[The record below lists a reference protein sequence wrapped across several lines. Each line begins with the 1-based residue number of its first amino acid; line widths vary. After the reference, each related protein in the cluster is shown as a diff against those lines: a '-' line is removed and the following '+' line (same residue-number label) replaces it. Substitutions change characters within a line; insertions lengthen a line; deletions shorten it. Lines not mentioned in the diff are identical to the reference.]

1 MSCGNIK
8 LVGYNNLNNIIIK
21 EHGSN
26 NADYYSLIAMVEDP
40 IFKKIIADRGIN
52 VKTSGRQ
59 AYNALLEARAIKL
72 RNMDDIASVAEKEE
86 RGLFSTIKA
95 RDTAITYMADIM
107 NKLSFN
113 FLYNGAPLNFN
124 EIKKRTNETVI
135 NAGLK
140 RAKKL
145 AGNDETRNN
154 ELNSFIN
161 NPNPAIKINGLGA
174 FLRKY
179 GDAQDFNYGALLRS
193 LTNTEFNEALFNNKN
208 VAKLIKRDE
217 LYQTTDYEEL
227 GGYLDETST
236 EGDENSIDD
245 GIDLMTQL
253 WNLSIGEVK
262 DFNKHV
268 EEIIKYHLASLPKL
282 TAASQLDNGSYPFD
296 TNNELGVVTFSD
308 ANYLSKILYSSADT
322 SNVDN
327 FIASLKRISETIPNC
342 ECLIQLHDLL
352 SKNKVF
358 ANKYMMV
365 FNKPIISKIE
375 TYIQTD
381 SNGNSYVRARVT
393 NPNTDSRTILQN
405 TFYNNVKNNIITNRV
420 PSAREKFRIYDRY
433 KNTLHANL
441 YLYDAFK
448 EIFPDINQA
457 SFNLAIAKIGRVA
470 MANNLIN
477 FANVINR
484 TVENYNKYVEAL
496 KKDKG
501 TKMPDSFINR
511 GDTSIIYRMAD
522 VFKDIIYIPVE
533 LNSRNPEGNLS
544 SDVINRSFIT
554 NIAKIINDDK
564 STVEEQ
570 NAMVEAYAKQKFA
583 SHQYDYSNLLLEHRD
598 SNGNIINYG
607 LFRRVGNGTPKL
619 TEYARSMFKTS
630 LLNGISELDNN
641 NNDLYRSMSDGD
653 YLITAMGLF
662 MSDINNSETPTANY
676 LLPIPSD
683 APKNFTITA
692 PRYSLA
698 GLRSQLEDGTKIINR
713 EHPLFKQ
720 YYNIAI
726 QELTNMAQAVNVMF
740 KTNANGNPILTNGD
754 FEFSDIYNNKP
765 EHFYNQYHKDGKGNV
780 FITKD
785 GHKVLAGRVF
795 SFKRLVSKIT
805 PNSNGAF
812 NELIGYGKTID
823 ILYGGSTRGL
833 SYVNNQVVLN
843 GEQRIALED
852 AVADWLNEYI
862 TNGYKELKNKY
873 GTFIDDRIN
882 NESLAEFLV
891 NDYLVRDS
899 MYDMYGGDQ
908 SFYKNGQAILK
919 RIKEVQASGNPF
931 GNTDFTKNDLDI
943 ATDLYDITIKG
954 NAVTVPYTVNGVT
967 KRKKVV
973 LQDKF
978 RGVTIYNTFKASDKV
993 VIDRLD
999 DQLKKAGLDKKDRER
1014 ILEPFKGGVNANDA
1028 QSYITL
1034 EEWIRRITAAGE
1046 LDKYAGLI
1054 QSLTDDTPI
1063 DKIDWTKFANKVQI
1077 QKNFYYDLYYDTTV
1091 GIEVP
1096 RQVKNAEFV
1105 LIPKLIKGTE
1115 LEKVYNIMTNR
1126 GIHQINTVETVK
1138 VAQHNRMTLWNNDGV
1153 LTDEALKEFDNNVFD
1168 NSELFSY
1175 NYLYRQQEVPQH
1187 MVDASNKAAI
1197 QIMKKMLDNLPNRT
1211 ELNELKDKV
1220 FNNYVAN
1227 IRNSFE
1233 KTCAELGI
1241 GLDDNGHIDLN
1252 SNGTIKNL
1260 NRFVFF
1266 DRFKENAQQQGVE
1279 KALLEFFDL
1288 DSAGFNNLPLF
1299 LSNINSKLESIANSY
1314 FNTNITR
1321 QLISGWHAAQLSDF
1335 GFKVDKQTQTDSKLQ
1350 YKKIGEVD
1358 GTPVYY
1364 TEIKL
1369 PRWSSKLKGLNIE
1382 QVPDSLRTMIGYR
1395 IPTEGKQSICIMYVK
1410 EFLPDA
1416 YGSTVVVPDEWV
1428 TQTGSDFDV
1437 DSVYGMSKTFN
1448 LVKGIP
1454 TEITHA
1460 RYTKDEVGYINY
1472 VKDNVDKAS
1481 RKILGKT
1488 YNKQG
1493 NIRASL
1499 KNSEDAINAILEGYS
1514 GNLKVVEK
1522 IANDGGLKSYES
1534 YLKLPV
1540 EDTSSQAAR
1549 TNAIIQSFI
1558 DILNNPAAFEENTT
1572 TSNFE
1577 NVKEA
1582 NETYAEIVGA
1592 NKTTVAPSDF
1602 FTQLDWFDAATSG
1615 IKLKGISVNR
1625 DTFMSIGNVT
1635 KANHNEGIKVMYTTN
1650 VISEQEAVNRY
1661 GKENVETISN
1671 KHIRITH
1678 KNFGWS
1684 GDDKNVDG
1692 YLINPYSSQTTAHI
1706 LDVMKEGAI
1715 HNENTYTFNAFK
1727 TIVDFG
1733 SNYDTA
1739 IGFMWQP
1746 AIDILVRK
1754 WKETNSVLAEGTKN
1768 PLTEAIREVAHSL
1781 GFGEKVNF
1789 AGRKKL
1795 IDIINESYGE
1805 TFKKLFNLS
1814 VSDAFSSPDLI
1825 FSSDAYKSRLRGEMN
1840 GVQQALFD
1848 LYVLAQFNRLNS
1860 IGQDISNNLNILSAD
1875 KYGAKQSFYASDK
1888 VFRDARTVIENS
1900 NIYAPSSTGGQT
1912 LLLES
1917 VFPDIS
1923 GGINAFIKSDISKSS
1938 YPSLAAFLQMSTA
1951 LSVKATQQVFETA
1964 NPVFIDYVY
1973 RIAEWTKGGIMT
1985 EKLYN
1990 DYKDYLIN
1998 KLEVG
2003 NNGSS
2008 YLNLPVTIVNGDFV
2022 HPKYIKEYGTGQ
2034 SRALEVG
2041 RVSGTLVNIKTD
2053 DVIVKNI
2060 FEPTQTEIDV
2070 FARLTPAQ
2078 KVDWIK
2084 RNFSQDGSVF
2094 EHIEIVANDERN
2106 NRRNVNIQYINYIQ
2120 GDITNDE
2127 AHRLFD
2133 RAWNHPNPLI
2143 KLTALDLVKYAFIV
2157 EGHKFRTRNISRLIS
2172 NTPLRGLSEGGIAIG
2187 DIAMKGINS
2196 YGFVDKDNVED
2207 IIGFIRKNYNSF
2219 NCPSYTF
2226 KRLTNNKI
2234 NYSLKRSGII
2244 TFNGQENLDN
2254 VGIIRNGDA
2263 INVIRINRNLYIK
2276 GTYDGT
2282 LAYYPIDRLESFET
2296 YNSIEP
2302 SIIANNNIHKP
2313 LAVLLYKGLT
2323 QQEKRDKFIDGIKD
2337 NINEAVNKGYKEVP
2351 ELYSKYISD
2360 EYFQPFMNTPFE
2372 NNTIYTINGKFYLN
2386 INGTTAINLSDDLQQ
2401 YKAKYPNIE
2410 DNKLGLFIEINENEI
2425 DRVTSNTD
2433 RYSSVDDQTP
2443 IGRFAKNA
2451 SLIISRAVRHGQ
2463 PAAQNVLNA
2472 LNNAEINY
2480 LDSSSLSDNSEFSL
2494 SVIANYI
2501 DVEANNI
2508 LNDINRFIK
2517 IDGIDKPIND
2527 KDVIGKVLKDEQL
2540 QNRFLDVILSANTFK
2555 NKYKLISEIDIDST
2569 NLDDKTKENIRKIQ
2583 KLVNQVDSNTTVH
2596 SARKDWF
2603 ERWIQLR
2610 TTNPNYLSGLMK
2622 EFDAYGDTGFMDYW
2636 IQDIRANRN
2645 FVLQNILKDVMST
2658 VEEGRLNGIKESND
2672 FRNYLKELKSRAAK
2686 DGKSVSLDSIIDDD
2700 GRLIQPNNPIWE
2712 EKIKKYRDAAI
2723 EAEQKFGINSVEHL
2737 IALSNKAKFIDM
2749 TTIHQLK
2756 PITVQDEDGNDVTI
2770 EYSTYIIN
2778 LERSLLGL
2786 KKGDDGIPK
2795 EFAEY
2800 KRLNGRIRDI
2810 LSQATDNVTTQNQDE
2825 ELGRIYAQMDSLT
2838 SLYDEDGNK
2847 KIGHDLN
2854 VAERLRAYQ
2863 TNIRKV
2869 KEMFYDKQAKE
2880 GFDSKLK
2887 EQLSII
2893 SKYESQRDANGN
2905 LLISMEELMKVPEY
2919 REAKEWIR
2927 KNTRYIL
2934 DIKDIKDLNWAF
2946 EELKDANKGNSV
2958 LNLAIKE
2965 FQAKDEFN
2973 VVDGRKIPEERAA
2986 LIKAETVRKYK
2997 YTKGNGM
3004 PYVGIIRSAEDEL
3017 RIYRAD
3023 FYNYLT
3029 GNKSKSEEEINVGEA
3044 INKTLEKYFDNATRT
3059 LNTADISQEDLEQ
3072 LKTGFEVF
3080 NEITRGEKS
3089 TDKAKAKRVAEFI
3102 ESECDV
3108 TYNWKQYELDKNR
3121 AFAKGKKYYDKWLE
3135 VFSEQVEENGTIAER
3150 PNRTIYGIIKPK
3162 DLDKW
3167 TDIDRTAAINILQ
3180 KRTRETT
3187 TQYYYIKER
3196 EVLDKYGIDSI
3207 EYKQWY
3213 RDNHYFDPYTR
3224 TIKPIRIWTTMQMIK
3239 DDGSAVVGNYEPR
3252 INQMYITPKEELV
3265 NPEYSSFVNK
3275 YKVGTGY
3282 DNPNYTSLNEYQL
3295 ELMNKVN
3302 ELMKKYCFTNSN
3314 KRYVDMGYLPALPK
3328 SKDMTVKDYFEQALS
3343 FLGWTA
3349 NVPNNTNWRNNED
3362 LTFDKDYDIPN
3373 PRLIQ
3378 LVNKDTQ
3385 QLPTIPKFKEPNE
3398 SDEEFSKRKAAAI
3411 KARDE
3416 IIEKNNKIH
3425 NDILNRNWE
3434 EVFNSFLIESNRYN
3448 AIKTVK
3454 NLLYTADQIITSNT
3468 AYDINYKGSISE
3480 NREASAG
3487 GEIEYKQEK
3496 QTRTSEHLRSF
3507 IRRLVFEQY
3516 KDNKTPNLVKL
3527 GSLAQNIAGS
3537 KYMMMNITGGIANVL
3552 TGSSNIFM
3560 ERAAGEYINLKDWE
3574 AGKSEWIK
3582 GTVSYMA
3589 NMYSE
3594 NSSTLQDAIIKLSHV
3609 VDFDRVTEVST
3620 AEGLRENIRRVR
3632 GLLFSPQSVG
3642 EHYMQNVMLFA
3653 MLKSHRLV
3661 DNGRGGY
3668 DIMSKEMYHRKAEQ
3682 DALMS
3687 VINTPRGVENQA
3699 LLEQFNKFMDD
3710 AKADNK
3716 KRAKYNLFK
3725 ANPIFDF
3732 VKTYLNEEQQREYI
3746 AKRKELIKNID
3757 KKFAKLP
3764 DIYNQFE
3771 LKDGIAQIKS
3781 DSKLTLKEYAK
3792 FIDKVREV
3800 NKKVHGVYDKL
3811 GSANIEQHWW
3821 GGMVMQYHKH
3831 LYPGFKKRYRWNG
3844 YYNETL
3850 GTIEKGSYTSLYDY
3864 LTIPFKETNVGE
3876 INNVSDVL
3884 KAFQTYGK
3892 NLLSF
3897 AVNFKLNYELLPEH
3911 EKANIRR
3918 NLGDLLYVGAAI
3930 IGAIAITG
3938 MGGDDDESIM
3948 YNLMLYH
3955 ADRLA
3960 SEAASFTPFGAYA
3973 EGKKLWSSPVAI
3985 GQTINDLLGTTAM
3998 AARFLIEE
4006 DFTEE
4011 YTTGRYKGMNK
4022 FEVMAVR
4029 NIPIVRSINRVLDL
4043 PNNNSYYKLDEN
4055 ILSIIPY
4062 KDIAKDIFE

>member
-8 LVGYNNLNNIIIK
+8 LVGYDNLNNVIIK

-26 NADYYSLIAMVEDP
+26 NSDYYSLIAMIEDP
-40 IFKKIIADRGIN
+40 IFKKIVADRGIN
-52 VKTSGRQ
+52 VKTSGRK

-72 RNMDDIASVAEKEE
+72 RNMEDIASIVEKEE

-145 AGNDETRNN
+145 AGSDEAKNN

-179 GDAQDFNYGALLRS
+179 GNAQDFNYGALLRS

-282 TAASQLDNGSYPFD
+282 TSSIRLDNGSYSFD

-308 ANYLSKILYSSADT
+308 ANYLSKILYASADT

-327 FIASLKRISETIPNC
+327 FIASLKRISENIPNC

-381 SNGNSYVRARVT
+381 SVGNSYVRSRIT

-420 PSAREKFRIYDRY
+420 PASREKYRIYDRY
-433 KNTLHANL
+433 KNTPNANL
-441 YLYDAFK
+441 YLYDTFK
-448 EIFPDINQA
+448 ELFPDINQA
-457 SFNLAIAKIGRVA
+457 SFNLAIAKIGRAA
-470 MANNLIN
+470 MANNIIN

-484 TVENYNKYVEAL
+484 TVDNYNKYVEAL
-496 KKDKG
+496 KKDKR

-511 GDTSIIYRMAD
+511 GDTSIIYQMAD

-564 STVEEQ
+564 STIEEQ
-570 NAMVEAYAKQKFA
+570 NAMAEAYARQKFA

-598 SNGNIINYG
+598 ENGNIINYG

-662 MSDINNSETPTANY
+662 MTDINNSETPTANY

-692 PRYSLA
+692 PRYSLV
-698 GLRSQLEDGTKIINR
+698 GLRSQLEDGTKVINR

-740 KTNANGNPILTNGD
+740 KTNTNGNPILTDGN
-754 FEFSDIYNNKP
+754 FEFSDVYNSKP
-765 EHFYNQYHKDGKGNV
+765 NHFYNQYHKDGKGNV
-780 FITKD
+780 FTTKD

-795 SFKRLVSKIT
+795 KFKRLVSKTT
-805 PNSNGAF
+805 PNSNNAF
-812 NELIGYGKTID
+812 NELLGYGKPID

-833 SYVNNQVVLN
+833 NYVGNQVVLN
-843 GEQRIALED
+843 GEQRTALEN
-852 AVADWLNEYI
+852 AVSNWLNEYI

-873 GTFIDDRIN
+873 GTFINNRIN

-931 GNTDFTKNDLDI
+931 GNTDFTKNDLD
-943 ATDLYDITIKG
+943 TPTNLYDITLKG
-954 NAVTVPYTVNGVT
+954 NAITVPYNDNGIT
-967 KRKKVV
+967 KRKKVIQ
-973 LQDKF
+973 QDKF
-978 RGVTIYNTFKASDKV
+978 RGVTIYNTFKPSDKV
-993 VIDRLD
+993 VIDRLNK
-999 DQLKKAGLDKKDRER
+999 QLKDAGLSKKDRER
-1014 ILEPFKGGVNANDA
+1014 ILSPFKAGVNANDA

-1034 EEWIRRITAAGE
+1034 EEWIRRIAASGE

-1063 DKIDWTKFANKVQI
+1063 DKIDWSKFANKVQI

-1115 LEKVYNIMTNR
+1115 LEKVYDIMTKR
-1126 GIHQINTVETVK
+1126 DIHQLNTVETVK

-1153 LTDEALKEFDNNVFD
+1153 LTDKALKEFDNNVFD

-1197 QIMKKMLDNLPNRT
+1197 QIMKKMLDNLPNT
-1211 ELNELKDKV
+1211 DELNSLKQKV

-1233 KTCAELGI
+1233 KTCDELGI
-1241 GLDDNGHIDLN
+1241 ELDDKGHIDLN
-1252 SNGTIKNL
+1252 SNGSIKNL

-1279 KALLEFFDL
+1279 KSLLEFFDL

-1299 LSNINSKLESIANSY
+1299 LSNINNKLESIANSY

-1350 YKKIGEVD
+1350 YKKLGEVD
-1358 GTPVYY
+1358 GTPIYY

-1369 PRWSSKLKGLNIE
+1369 PRWSNKLKELNIE
-1382 QVPDSLRTMIGYR
+1382 QVPDNLRTMIGYR

-1448 LVKGIP
+1448 LVNNVP
-1454 TEITHA
+1454 TEITHD
-1460 RYTKDEVGYINY
+1460 RYTKDTIGYINY

-1481 RKILGKT
+1481 RKIIGKT

-1493 NIRASL
+1493 NLRGAL
-1499 KNSEDAINAILEGYS
+1499 RNSEDVITAQLDGYN
-1514 GNLKVVEK
+1514 GNLGVVEK
-1522 IANDGGLKSYES
+1522 IAKDGGLKSYES

-1540 EDTSSQAAR
+1540 EDVNSQAAR

-1558 DILNNPAAFEENTT
+1558 DILNNPAAVEENTT

-1577 NVKEA
+1577 NIKEA
-1582 NETYAEIVGA
+1582 NELYAELVGA

-1635 KANHNEGIKVMYTTN
+1635 KANHKEGIKVMYNTDT
-1650 VISEQEAVNRY
+1650 ISRREAIKRY
-1661 GKENVETISN
+1661 GKENVETIGSN
-1671 KHIRITH
+1671 NIRITH

-1684 GDDKNVDG
+1684 NDNKNVDG

-1715 HNENTYTFNAFK
+1715 HNENIYTFNAFK

-1754 WKETNSVLAEGTKN
+1754 WKETNSILAEGSRN
-1768 PLTEAIREVAHSL
+1768 PLTESIREIGHTL
-1781 GFGEKVNF
+1781 GFGKKIDFV
-1789 AGRKKL
+1789 GRRKL
-1795 IDIINESYGE
+1795 IETIDKSYGE

-1814 VSDAFSSPDLI
+1814 VSDAFLSPDLI
-1825 FSSDAYKSRLRGEMN
+1825 FSSSAYKSRLRGEMN

-1860 IGQDISNNLNILSAD
+1860 IGQDISNNLNILTAD
-1875 KYGAKQSFYASDK
+1875 KYGAKQSFYGNDK
-1888 VFRDARTVIENS
+1888 IFRDASTVIDNS
-1900 NIYAPSSTGGQT
+1900 NIYAVSSTGDQT

-1923 GGINAFIKSDISKSS
+1923 GGINAFIKSDISRSS

-1973 RIAEWTKGGIMT
+1973 RIAEWTKGGKMN

-2003 NNGSS
+2003 NNSS
-2008 YLNLPVTIVNGDFV
+2008 PYLVLPVSVVNGEFV
-2022 HPKYIKEYGTGQ
+2022 NPKYIKEYETGQ
-2034 SRALEVG
+2034 ARALEVG
-2041 RVSGTLVNIKTD
+2041 RVSGTLISIKTD
-2053 DVIVKNI
+2053 DVVVKNI
-2060 FEPTQTEIDV
+2060 FEPTQTEIDT
-2070 FARLTPAQ
+2070 FAKLTPAQ

-2084 RNFSQDGSVF
+2084 NNFSQDGSIF
-2094 EHIEIVANDERN
+2094 EHIEIVANDERS
-2106 NRRNVNIQYINYIQ
+2106 NRRNINIQYINYIQ
-2120 GDITNDE
+2120 GDITNDN

-2172 NTPLRGLSEGGIAIG
+2172 NTPLRGLSDNGIAIG
-2187 DIAMKGINS
+2187 NIAMKGINN
-2196 YGFVDKDNVED
+2196 YGFIDKDNIED

-2219 NCPSYTF
+2219 NCPTYTF
-2226 KRLTNNKI
+2226 KRLGENI
-2234 NYSLKRSGII
+2234 NYILNKDNII
-2244 TFNGQENLDN
+2244 IINSDENLEN
-2254 VGIIRNGDA
+2254 IGISRNGDYV
-2263 INVIRINRNLYIK
+2263 NVIRVNKNLYIK
-2276 GTYDGT
+2276 GTYDNT

-2296 YNSIEP
+2296 YNNIEP
-2302 SIIANNNIHKP
+2302 SIIANNNSHKP
-2313 LAVLLYKGLT
+2313 LAVLLYEGLT

-2337 NINEAVNKGYKEVP
+2337 NINEAVNKEYKEVP
-2351 ELYSKYISD
+2351 ELYSKYISN

-2372 NNTIYTINGKFYLN
+2372 NNTIYAINDKLYLN
-2386 INGTTAINLSDDLQQ
+2386 INGTAAVNMNNDLKQ

-2410 DNKLGLFIEINENEI
+2410 DNKLGLFIEINQNEI
-2425 DRVTSNTD
+2425 DRVVNGGD

-2451 SLIISRAVRHGQ
+2451 SLVISRAVRHGQ

-2527 KDVIGKVLKDEQL
+2527 SDVIGKVLKDEQL

-2555 NKYKLISEIDIDST
+2555 NKYKLISDIDIETT
-2569 NLDDKTKENIRKIQ
+2569 NIDDKTKENIRKIQ
-2583 KLVNQVDSNTTVH
+2583 KLVNQIDANTTVR
-2596 SARKDWF
+2596 SARKNWF

-2610 TTNPNYLSGLMK
+2610 TTNPNYISGLMK

-2645 FVLQNILKDVMST
+2645 FVLQNILKDVMGT

-2672 FRNYLKELKSRAAK
+2672 FRNYLKELKVKASK
-2686 DGKSVSLDSIIDDD
+2686 YGKSVSLDSIIDDN
-2700 GRLIQPNNPIWE
+2700 GRLIQPNNSIWE
-2712 EKIKKYRDAAI
+2712 EKMKKYRDAVI
-2723 EAEQKFGINSVEHL
+2723 EAEQKFGTNSVEHL

-2770 EYSTYIIN
+2770 EYSSYIIN

-2786 KKGDDGIPK
+2786 KKNDNGIPK

-2800 KRLNGRIRDI
+2800 KRLNGKIRDI
-2810 LSQATDNVTTQNQDE
+2810 LSQATDNITTQSQDE
-2825 ELGRIYAQMDSLT
+2825 ELGRIYSQIDSLT

-2847 KIGHDLN
+2847 KSGYDLH

-2869 KEMFYDKQAKE
+2869 KELFYDKQAKE

-2905 LLISMEELMKVPEY
+2905 LLVSMEELMKVPEY

-2934 DIKDIKDLNWAF
+2934 DIKDIEDLNWAF
-2946 EELKDANKGNSV
+2946 EELKDANKGDSV
-2958 LNLAIKE
+2958 LNNAIRE

-3004 PYVGIIRSAEDEL
+3004 PYVGIIRSADDEL
-3017 RIYRAD
+3017 RVYRAD

-3044 INKTLEKYFDNATRT
+3044 INKILEKYFDNATRT
-3059 LNTADISQEDLEQ
+3059 LNTSDISLQDLEQ
-3072 LKTGFEVF
+3072 LETGFNVF
-3080 NEITRGEKS
+3080 NDITRGEKS
-3089 TDKAKAKRVAEFI
+3089 TDKLKAKQVAEFI
-3102 ESECDV
+3102 ESECEV

-3121 AFAKGKKYYDKWLE
+3121 AFAKGKKYYDAWLK
-3135 VFSEQVEENGTIAER
+3135 VFSEQVEEDGTVTER
-3150 PNRTIYGIIKPK
+3150 PNRTIYGVIKPK

-3187 TQYYYIKER
+3187 TQYYYMKEK
-3196 EVLDKYGIDSI
+3196 EVLDKYGIDSA

-3224 TIKPIRIWTTMQMIK
+3224 TIKPIRIWTSMQMIK

-3252 INQMYITPKEELV
+3252 INQMHITPKEELI
-3265 NPEYSSFVNK
+3265 NPEYSNFVNK
-3275 YKVGTGY
+3275 YRVGTGY
-3282 DNPNYTSLNEYQL
+3282 DNINYTNLNEYQL
-3295 ELMNKVN
+3295 ELMDKVN

-3314 KRYVDMGYLPALPK
+3314 KRYVDMGYLPSLPK
-3328 SKDMTVKDYFEQALS
+3328 SKEMTAKDYFEQAIG

-3349 NVPNNTNWRNNED
+3349 NVPNNTGWRNNED

-3373 PRLIQ
+3373 PRLSQ
-3378 LVNKDTQ
+3378 LANKDTQ

-3398 SDEEFSKRKAAAI
+3398 SEEDFIKRKAEAI

-3425 NDILNRNWE
+3425 NDILNRNWK

-3468 AYDINYKGSISE
+3468 AYDINYKGSVTE
-3480 NREASAG
+3480 DREASAG

-3516 KDNKTPNLVKL
+3516 KNNKTPNLVKL

-3574 AGKSEWIK
+3574 SGKSEWIK
-3582 GTVSYMA
+3582 GTVSYMT

-3609 VDFDRVTEVST
+3609 VDFDRITEVST
-3620 AEGLRENIRRVR
+3620 AEGLKENIRRFR

-3687 VINTPRGVENQA
+3687 VINTPRGGENQS

-3732 VKTYLNEEQQREYI
+3732 VKTYLNEEQKREYI
-3746 AKRKELIKNID
+3746 AKRKELIKNAD
-3757 KKFAKLP
+3757 SEFEKLP

-3771 LKDGIAQIKS
+3771 LKDGIAQIKT
-3781 DSKLTLKEYAK
+3781 DSKLTLKEYAR

-3811 GSANIEQHWW
+3811 GSANLEQHWW

-3864 LTIPFKETNVGE
+3864 LTIPFKESNIGE

-3897 AVNFKLNYELLPEH
+3897 AVNFKLNYEILPEH

-3938 MGGDDDESIM
+3938 MGGDDDESII

-3985 GQTINDLLGTTAM
+3985 GQTINDLVGTTAM

-4029 NIPIVRSINRVLDL
+4029 NIPVVRSINRVLDL